1 MQTAS
6 ILSKELALDI
16 AVETDLHE
24 WLANKNYI
32 YESDEAAEKAYE
44 EYGRFHGAYPDGQ
57 EMTWE
62 SSAAVKRRALVVLR
76 RYASYEKVIVACHGM
91 LIQAVTGGGHPG
103 FGEIAEFDI

>member
-57 EMTWE
+57 EMT
-62 SSAAVKRRALVVLR
+62 
-76 RYASYEKVIVACHGM
+76 
-91 LIQAVTGGGHPG
+91 
-103 FGEIAEFDI
+103 